1 MKLSCYTYQNLS
13 CKALRSWGRYSHSLG
28 YFRYYGF
35 IRPNAALCY
44 FWHFLTGSLPF
55 GLSLQHWFSC
65 SLPEPMQSSCHLN
78 AAGCIT
84 SSQVSVMLALSG
96 SLPLRFYPGKSYFR
110 HFDSGLFSFNSSVN
124 TILMLTVQL
133 VTFALTIS
141 LSTIAPYKSTIWR
154 FIPFGHELRYA
165 TVDKFA

>member
-13 CKALRSWGRYSHSLG
+13 CEALRLQGRYSHSLG
-28 YFRYYGF
+28 YVRYYGF
-35 IRPNAALCY
+35 IRPNAVLCY

-84 SSQVSVMLALSG
+84 NNQVAVMLSLSG

-110 HFDSGLFSFNSSVN
+110 HFDSGLFSFNSSAN
-124 TILMLTVQL
+124 TILVLIVQL
-133 VTFALTIS
+133 IALALTIS
-141 LSTIAPYKSTIWR
+141 FSTIALYKSTIWR
-154 FIPFGHELRYA
+154 F
-165 TVDKFA
+165 DKFA

>member
-13 CKALRSWGRYSHSLG
+13 CEALRSQRHYVCFSG
-28 YFRYYGF
+28 YVRYYGF
-35 IRPNAALCY
+35 IRPNAVLCY

-84 SSQVSVMLALSG
+84 SNQVAVMLGLSG
-96 SLPLRFYPGKSYFR
+96 SLPLRFYPDKGYFR
-110 HFDSGLFSFNSSVN
+110 HFDSGLFSFNSSAN
-124 TILMLTVQL
+124 TILVSILQL
-133 VTFALTIS
+133 ITLALTIS
-141 LSTIAPYKSTIWR
+141 LSTSALNKSTIWR
-154 FIPFGHELRYA
+154 F
-165 TVDKFA
+165 DKFA

>member
-1 MKLSCYTYQNLS
+1 MNLSCYTYKNLS
-13 CKALRSWGRYSHSLG
+13 CEALRLQGRYPYSPG
-28 YFRYYGF
+28 YVRYYGF

-55 GLSLQHWFSC
+55 CLSLQHWFSC

-84 SSQVSVMLALSG
+84 SNQVAVMLGLSG

-110 HFDSGLFSFNSSVN
+110 HFDSGLFSFNSSAN
-124 TILMLTVQL
+124 TILVPTLQL
-133 VTFALTIS
+133 IALALTIS
-141 LSTIAPYKSTIWR
+141 FSTFALYKSTIWR
-154 FIPFGHELRYA
+154 F
-165 TVDKFA
+165 DKFA